1 MFMISSVSVE
11 RAGSVELV
19 PGHQETL
26 QASDEKRKKKRKDD
40 GPPHAGEPLG
50 NDVKAARLEDGMP
63 EPVGRRHELA
73 EDRADQRKTN
83 GQFQAREDIAQRRG
97 DHELGKDLSLG
108 GAKG

>member
-1 MFMISSVSVE
+1 MFMVSSVSGE
-11 RAGSVELV
+11 WAESVELV

-40 GPPHAGEPLG
+40 GHHHTGEHLG

-73 EDRADQRKTN
+73 EDRADQRKAD
-83 GQFQAREDIAQRRG
+83 GQLQAREDIAQRRG
-97 DHELGKDLSLG
+97 DDELGKD
-108 GAKG
+108 